1 MDVAEDGSTK
11 SPTTP
16 NVQLLW
22 EELRTQYSAC
32 TGARKAALLQE
43 MWTTPIQESEDP
55 MPRLASIRSAH
66 AQINASSGLVSSD
79 NSSTLSD
86 EMLAFAMTMALPASY
101 STLQQTLW
109 LRAPLTSAEV
119 QNAVQ
124 AEFSRRKLH
133 NPAALVARTSG
144 NKPFTKK
151 PNDNT
156 KYCNYHKKNGH
167 TTDECFTLKRI
178 RQRQQQPSA
187 DIAQVTADQANAQF
201 AEATDFSSVC
211 KHLCCICQPIHQV
224 YQQSNICN
232 RLWGFTPHV
241 QQPSTSPLDC
251 SNSETSD
258 YWKWNCPQ
266 LQSPWLGQSWRSYA

>member
-1 MDVAEDGSTK
+1 MSDDEKTSYKVTTLKGSENYAEWELSISSTLIAKDFLDYTTVSVAPSDNKTK
-11 SPTTP
+11 RNYQKAFALIIQSLSPVIQASLSHSARNFLTP

-22 EELRTQYSAC
+22 EELRTQYSAS

-167 TTDECFTLKRI
+167 TTDECFTLKQI
-178 RQRQQQPSA
+178 RQR
-187 DIAQVTADQANAQF
+187 
-201 AEATDFSSVC
+201 
-211 KHLCCICQPIHQV
+211 
-224 YQQSNICN
+224 
-232 RLWGFTPHV
+232 
-241 QQPSTSPLDC
+241 
-251 SNSETSD
+251 
-258 YWKWNCPQ
+258 
-266 LQSPWLGQSWRSYA
+266 